1 MHLLEKEKMKKEKN
15 MKTVRTVII
24 VIAAIVAAAAYTF
37 ASYEAV
43 RFAKEKVA
51 EIKRRRCTEPEDGEE
66 NGALESGPADRL
78 SDCRS

>member
-1 MHLLEKEKMKKEKN
+1 

-24 VIAAIVAAAAYTF
+24 VIAAIAAAAAYTF

-43 RFAKEKVA
+43 RFVKEKVA
-51 EIKRRRCTEPEDGEE
+51 EIKRRRCTEPEEEEGEE